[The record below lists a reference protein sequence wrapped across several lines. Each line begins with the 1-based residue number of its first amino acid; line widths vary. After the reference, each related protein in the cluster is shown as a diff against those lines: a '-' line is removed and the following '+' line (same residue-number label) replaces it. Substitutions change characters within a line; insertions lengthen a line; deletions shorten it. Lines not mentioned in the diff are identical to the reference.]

1 MYPSEDL
8 MTLLTAATVA
18 RLLGVSKSTVN
29 AWNLDASHPLKGVRL
44 SPRIIRYRRADVLR
58 LLAQGRGR

>member
-1 MYPSEDL
+1 